1 MRHAVIKSV
10 VALALGVNRKNVYR
24 LPKRDQLD
32 EQLRDKIESVWLK
45 HPAYGHRRLGWHLKV
60 NHKRISRVMRKYG
73 LKPPRRKVR
82 YSCTVSTPHHTFTNL
97 IKDWLPL
104 KPHELWVADVS
115 YIKFQGRFWY
125 LSTIVDV
132 VTRQVLAVQVSRYHN
147 HQLVLS
153 TLKQA
158 LIMAGTLPHIFHSDQ
173 GTEYMAQAVIDFLLS
188 NQVKVSVSDKGSPWQ
203 NGYQESFF
211 GRFKTEMGD
220 MNRFGSVGELLEA
233 IYQHVHYYNY
243 DRIHTALRM
252 PPVTYAAT
260 F

>member
-1 MRHAVIKSV
+1 
-10 VALALGVNRKNVYR
+10 
-24 LPKRDQLD
+24 LD
-32 EQLRDKIESVWLK
+32 EQLNDKIESVWLK

-60 NHKRISRVMRKYG
+60 NHKRILRVMRKYG

-82 YSCTVSTPHHTFTNL
+82 HYCTTSTPDHTFTNL
-97 IKDWLPL
+97 IKDWFPL
-104 KPHELWVADVS
+104 QPHELWVADVS

-132 VTRQVLAVQVSRYHN
+132 VTRQVLAVQVSRFHN

-158 LIMAGTLPHIFHSDQ
+158 MIMAGTLPYIFHSDQ
-173 GTEYMAQAVIDFLLS
+173 GTEYMAQTVIGFLLS
-188 NQVKVSVSDKGSPWQ
+188 NRVGVSVSDKGSPWQ

-211 GRFKTEMGD
+211 GRFKAEMGD
-220 MNRFGSVGELLEA
+220 LNRFETVGEFLEA
-233 IYQHVHYYNY
+233 IYQHIHYYNY

-252 PPVTYAAT
+252 PPVIFANT
-260 F
+260 FS

>member
-1 MRHAVIKSV
+1 M
-10 VALALGVNRKNVYR
+10 VAWALDINRKNIYR
-24 LPKRDQLD
+24 SSKREELD
-32 EQLRDKIESVWLK
+32 EALKTQIESVWQA

-73 LKPPRRKVR
+73 LQPPRRKVR
-82 YSCTVSTPHHTFTNL
+82 RFCTVSTPHHTFTNL
-97 IKDWLPL
+97 IKEWTPT

-115 YIKFQGRFWY
+115 YLKFQGRFWY

-132 VTRQVLAVQVSRYHN
+132 VTRQVLAVQVSYYHN
-147 HQLVLS
+147 HQLVLT

-158 LIMAGTLPHIFHSDQ
+158 MIMAGSLPLIFHSDQ
-173 GTEYMAQAVIDFLLS
+173 GTEYMAQAVVEYLLS

-211 GRFKTEMGD
+211 GRFKTEVGD
-220 MNRFGSVGELLEA
+220 LNRFDTVGELLEA
-233 IYQHVHYYNY
+233 IYQHIHYYNN

-260 F
+260 FS